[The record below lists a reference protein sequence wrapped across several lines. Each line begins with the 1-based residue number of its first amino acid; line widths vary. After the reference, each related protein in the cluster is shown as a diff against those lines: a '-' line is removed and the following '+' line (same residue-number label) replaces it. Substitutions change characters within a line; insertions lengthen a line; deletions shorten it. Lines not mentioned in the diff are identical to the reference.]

1 MTGTI
6 RATANDILNQVGV
19 EIGLDPVNDPFSATD
34 ATYRQMVYLINTAGE
49 ELCQLYPWDFLRKE
63 GEIIVNAG
71 VDSGQYDLPDDF
83 LYLINQTMWNRTNRR
98 PVMGPLSPQDWQLLK
113 GWDVT
118 GSLTYV
124 SYRLMDDK
132 LQLWPEPPA
141 DLTQINYEYISRN
154 WVLDSTTGN
163 TYTAKCVVGAD
174 RPLFN
179 RTLLGRM
186 LKVKILE
193 AKGFDTTKAQS
204 DLNQA
209 FQVLIARNKSAPV
222 LNVSGNSSSF
232 PYLNY
237 QSLPDTGYGG

>member
-19 EIGLDPVNDPFSATD
+19 EIGLDPVNDPFAARE
-34 ATYRQMVYLINTAGE
+34 ATYRQMTYLINTAGD
-49 ELCQLYPWDFLRKE
+49 ELCQLYPWEFLRKE
-63 GEIIVNAG
+63 GEIIVSAA
-71 VDSGQYDLPDDF
+71 DSGIYDLPADF
-83 LYLINQTMWNRTNRR
+83 LYLQNQTMWNRTNRR

-113 GWDVT
+113 GWDST
-118 GSLTYV
+118 GELTYV
-124 SYRLMDDK
+124 SYRLMEDK

-141 DLTQINYEYISRN
+141 DGTQINYEYISRN
-154 WVLDSTTGN
+154 WVSDSTNPG
-163 TYTAKCVVGAD
+163 TYASRCTVGAD
-174 RPLFN
+174 QPLFN

-193 AKGFDTTKAQS
+193 AKGFDTTKAQA

-209 FQVLIARNKSAPV
+209 FQALISRNHSAPI
-222 LNVSGNSSSF
+222 LNTCGSSTSY

-237 QSLPDTGYGG
+237 RAIPDTGYGG

>member
-34 ATYRQMVYLINTAGE
+34 ATYRQMKYLINTAGE
-49 ELCQLYPWDFLRKE
+49 ELCQLYPWEFLRKE
-63 GEIIVNAG
+63 GEIIVDAA
-71 VDSGQYDLPDDF
+71 DSGQYDLPDDF
-83 LYLINQTMWNRTNRR
+83 LYLQNQTMWNRTNRR

-113 GWDVT
+113 GWDST
-118 GSLTYV
+118 GELTYV
-124 SYRLMDDK
+124 SYRLTEDK

-141 DLTQINYEYISRN
+141 DGTQINYEYISRN

-163 TYTAKCVVGAD
+163 TYIDKCKVGAD
-174 RPLFN
+174 RPQLN

-193 AKGFDTTKAQS
+193 AKGFDTTKAQA

-209 FQVLIARNKSAPV
+209 FQAMISRNQSAPI
-222 LNVSGNSSSF
+222 LNTSSQSSSF

-237 QSLPDTGYGG
+237 NSIPDTGYGG